1 MSKKTHIAG
10 TWKLK
15 AWRRIAADGTVT
27 LPFGENPLGLLIYSP
42 DGSMAV
48 QMQSMERATL
58 DSTDPLGGTTEARA
72 QAYSSCLAYFGS
84 YQVQGDEIVH
94 QVDGSLF
101 PNWSHTEQI
110 RPYSHDGQELVLRT
124 PKSTTTSVVNE
135 IVWERHP
142 AHS

>member
-1 MSKKTHIAG
+1 MSNATHITG

-27 LPFGENPLGLLIYSP
+27 LPFGENPLGLLIYSH

-48 QMQSMERATL
+48 QMQSSTRPTI
-58 DSTDPLGGTTEARA
+58 DNTDPLGGTTDARA

-84 YQVQGDEIVH
+84 YQVQGDEIIH

-101 PNWSHTEQI
+101 PNWSHSEQI

-124 PKSTTTSVVNE
+124 PKSATASVENE
-135 IVWERHP
+135 IVWERHSM
-142 AHS
+142 HR